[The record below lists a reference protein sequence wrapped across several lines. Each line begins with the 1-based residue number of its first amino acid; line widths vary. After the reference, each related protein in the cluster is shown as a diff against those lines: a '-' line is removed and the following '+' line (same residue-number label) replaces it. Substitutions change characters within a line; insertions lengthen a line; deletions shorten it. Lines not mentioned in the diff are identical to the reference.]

1 MLHIGLD
8 IINLAKCKS
17 STLIYKFSFGL
28 PGRTE
33 QHSPT
38 SPSPARCTQT
48 KMTSTIKTILIL
60 SLLAYTKSTFGQTEY
75 ATFINNRVESLTKSG
90 VDTVITLSN
99 NYPFSSY
106 LKEDTIKG
114 LGNIN
119 ILAFTLLLYRD
130 KSVWKAEK
138 YLSYFK
144 DNSATTIAKS
154 KALELKTDSN
164 FSKLWLFLPKIQKQ
178 SFRPYIYKD
187 SSNGIASYDLGYMT
201 HAPSYDLRVQTKKY
215 YQAYAIEEIALHE
228 KYLDINDGP
237 TNLNYKYN
245 TSLEL
250 FSFFTT
256 LRQLSLIL
264 DSKFEY

>member
-1 MLHIGLD
+1 M
-8 IINLAKCKS
+8 
-17 STLIYKFSFGL
+17 KF
-28 PGRTE
+28 
-33 QHSPT
+33 
-38 SPSPARCTQT
+38 
-48 KMTSTIKTILIL
+48 TIKTILIF

-75 ATFINNRVESLTKSG
+75 TTFINNRVESLTKSD

-99 NYPFSSY
+99 YSFSSY
-106 LKEDTIKG
+106 LNEDKIKE
-114 LGNIN
+114 LGSIN
-119 ILAFTLLLYRD
+119 ILGFTLLLYRN

-138 YLSYFK
+138 YLNYFK

-154 KALELKTDSN
+154 KVLELKTDSN
-164 FSKLWLFLPKIQKQ
+164 FSKLWLFLPKIQRQ
-178 SFRPYIYKD
+178 SFQPYIYKD
-187 SSNGIASYDLGYMT
+187 SSNGIACYGVGYMT
-201 HAPSYDLRVQTKKY
+201 HAPSYDLRVQTKNY

-228 KYLDINDGP
+228 KYLYVNDGP

-256 LRQLSLIL
+256 LRQLSITL